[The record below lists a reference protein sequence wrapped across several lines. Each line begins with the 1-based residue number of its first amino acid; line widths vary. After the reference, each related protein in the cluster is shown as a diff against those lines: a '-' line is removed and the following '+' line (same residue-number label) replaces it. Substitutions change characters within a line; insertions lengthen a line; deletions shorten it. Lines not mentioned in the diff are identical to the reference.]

1 MSPMIDIQYLYNIS
15 PRLDRFKKK
24 SRNLFNF
31 RCPYCGDSKKNKSKA
46 RGFVYAVKN
55 EYFYKC
61 HNCSKGTTLSKLI
74 EYIDPQLYKEYIIEK
89 YKSGNNNTVE
99 EPEFKFEPVKF
110 DDKQLKDLTRLDKI
124 TTHPAYKLFIERR
137 KLQDYADKFFLVDKF
152 MAWVNKLIP
161 NKFPVIKE
169 DHPRV
174 VIPFLDVDNKMFAF
188 QGRAFGNE
196 QPKYITIKLDEKK
209 RRIYGLDKLD
219 INKTIYITEG
229 PIDSLF
235 LPNAIAVAGSD
246 LEVETLKRNAVYVF
260 DNEPRSVEIVNK
272 MKKLIDK
279 NYKICVWPKSL
290 KYKDIN
296 DMVIGG
302 MTPAEVQGIIDSNT
316 FSKLSAYQQLNN
328 YKEV

>member
-1 MSPMIDIQYLYNIS
+1 MIDVQYLYNIS

-31 RCPYCGDSKKNKSKA
+31 RCPYCGDSQKNKSKA

-61 HNCSKGTTLSKLI
+61 HNCSKGTTLGKLI
-74 EYIDPQLYKEYIIEK
+74 EYIDPQIYKQYVIEK
-89 YKSGNNNTVE
+89 YKSGNNNTVQ

-110 DDKQLKDLTRLDKI
+110 DDKTLKDLTRFDKI
-124 TTHPAYKLFIERR
+124 PNHPAYKMFIDKRR
-137 KLQDYADKFFLVDKF
+137 LNDYHDRLYVTWHFYD
-152 MAWVNKLIP
+152 WVNKLIP

-169 DHPRV
+169 DHPRAI
-174 VIPFLDVDNKMFAF
+174 IPFLDIDNKMFAF
-188 QGRAFGNE
+188 QGRAFGDE
-196 QPKYITIKLDEKK
+196 EPKYITIKLDENK
-209 RRIYGLDKLD
+209 RRIYGLDRLD

-246 LEVETLKRNAVYVF
+246 LEIQNLKRKAVYVF
-260 DNEPRSVEIVNK
+260 DNEPRSIEIVNK
-272 MKKLIDK
+272 MKKLIEK
-279 NYKICVWPKSL
+279 NYNICIWPKSL

-296 DMVIGG
+296 DMVMSG
-302 MTPAEVQGIIDSNT
+302 MSPVEVQGIIDNNT
-316 FSKLSAYQQLNN
+316 FSKLSAHQQLVNW
-328 YKEV
+328 KEV

>member
-1 MSPMIDIQYLYNIS
+1 MIDVQYLYNIS
-15 PRLDRFKKK
+15 SRLDRFKKK

-61 HNCSKGTTLSKLI
+61 HNCSKGTTLGKLI
-74 EYIDPQLYKEYIIEK
+74 EHIDPQIYKQYVIEK
-89 YKSGNNNTVE
+89 YKSGNNNTVQ

-110 DDKQLKDLTRLDKI
+110 DDKALKDLTRFDKI
-124 TTHPAYKLFIERR
+124 PNHPAYKMFIENRHLKDYHD
-137 KLQDYADKFFLVDKF
+137 KLYVTWHFYD
-152 MAWVNKLIP
+152 WVNKLIP
-161 NKFPVIKE
+161 NKFPNIKE

-174 VIPFLDVDNKMFAF
+174 IIPFLDVDNKMFAF
-188 QGRAFGNE
+188 QGRAFGDE
-196 QPKYITIKLDEKK
+196 EPKYITIKLDENK
-209 RRIYGLDKLD
+209 RRIYGLDRLD

-246 LEVETLKRNAVYVF
+246 LEIKKLKRKAVYVF
-260 DNEPRSVEIVNK
+260 DNEPRNREITQK
-272 MKKLIDK
+272 MEKLIEK
-279 NYKICVWPKSL
+279 NYNICIWPKSL

-296 DMVIGG
+296 DMVMSG
-302 MTPAEVQGIIDSNT
+302 MTPVEIQSIIDNNT
-316 FSKLSAYQQLNN
+316 FSKLSAHQQLVNW
-328 YKEV
+328 KEV

>member
-1 MSPMIDIQYLYNIS
+1 MIDVQYLYNIS
-15 PRLDRFKKK
+15 SRLDRFKKK

-31 RCPYCGDSKKNKSKA
+31 RCPYCGDSQKNKSKA

-61 HNCSKGTTLSKLI
+61 HNCSKGTTLGKLI
-74 EYIDPQLYKEYIIEK
+74 EYVDPQLYKQYVIEK
-89 YKSGNNNTVE
+89 YKSGNNNTVQ

-110 DDKQLKDLTRLDKI
+110 DDKTLKDLTRFDKI
-124 TTHPAYKLFIERR
+124 PNHPAYKMFIDKRR
-137 KLQDYADKFFLVDKF
+137 LNDYHDKLYVTWHFYD
-152 MAWVNKLIP
+152 WVNKLIP
-161 NKFPVIKE
+161 NKFPNIKE

-174 VIPFLDVDNKMFAF
+174 IIPFLDVDNKMFAF

-196 QPKYITIKLDEKK
+196 EPKYITIKLDDNK
-209 RRIYGLDKLD
+209 RRIYGLDRLD

-246 LEVETLKRNAVYVF
+246 LEIKNLKRKAVYVF
-260 DNEPRSVEIVNK
+260 DNEPRNREITQK
-272 MKKLIDK
+272 MEKLIEK
-279 NYKICVWPKSL
+279 NYNICIWPKSL

-296 DMVIGG
+296 DMVMSG
-302 MTPAEVQGIIDSNT
+302 MTPVEIQGIIDNNT
-316 FSKLSAYQQLNN
+316 FSKLSAHQQLVNW
-328 YKEV
+328 KEV

>member
-1 MSPMIDIQYLYNIS
+1 MIDVQYLYTIS
-15 PRLDRFKKK
+15 SRLDRFKKK

-74 EYIDPQLYKEYIIEK
+74 EYIDPQLHKEYIIEK

-99 EPEFKFEPVKF
+99 EPEFKFKPVKF
-110 DDKQLKDLTRLDKI
+110 DDKILKELTRLDTI
-124 TTHPAYKLFIERR
+124 PDHPAYKMFVEKRH
-137 KLQDYADKFFLVDKF
+137 LQDYHDKLYVTWHFY
-152 MAWVNKLIP
+152 AWVNKLIP
-161 NKFPVIKE
+161 NKFPNVKE

-174 VIPFLDVDNKMFAF
+174 IIPFLDVNNKMFAF
-188 QGRAFGNE
+188 QGRAFGDE

-209 RRIYGLDKLD
+209 RRIYGLDRLD
-219 INKTIYITEG
+219 VSKTTYITEG

-246 LEVETLKRNAVYVF
+246 LEIQSLKRKAVYVF
-260 DNEPRSVEIVNK
+260 DNEPRNGEIVNK
-272 MKKLIDK
+272 MKKLIEK
-279 NYKICVWPKSL
+279 NYKICIWPKSL

-296 DMVIGG
+296 DMIIAG
-302 MTPAEVQGIIDSNT
+302 MTPVEVQGIIDNNT
-316 FSKLSAYQQLNN
+316 FSKLSAHQQLNN
-328 YKEV
+328 WKEV

>member
-1 MSPMIDIQYLYNIS
+1 MIDTQYLYNIS

-61 HNCSKGTTLSKLI
+61 HNCSKGTTLGKLI

-89 YKSGNNNTVE
+89 YKSGNNNIVE

-124 TTHPAYKLFIERR
+124 PTHPAYKLFIEKR

-152 MAWVNKLIP
+152 MAWVNTLIP

-174 VIPFLDVDNKMFAF
+174 VIPFLDQNKMFAF

-196 QPKYITIKLDEKK
+196 QPKYITIKLDENK
-209 RRIYGLDKLD
+209 RRIYGLDRLD
-219 INKTIYITEG
+219 VTKKVYITEG

-235 LPNAIAVAGSD
+235 LTNAVAAAGSD
-246 LEVETLKRNAVYVF
+246 LEISTLKQNAVYVF
-260 DNEPRSVEIVNK
+260 DNEPRNEEIIKK
-272 MKKLIDK
+272 MQRLIEK
-279 NYKICVWPKSL
+279 NYKCCVWPKSL

-296 DMVIGG
+296 DMVIAG
-302 MTPAEVQGIIDSNT
+302 MSPVEIQTIIDNNT

>member
-1 MSPMIDIQYLYNIS
+1 MIDVQYLYNIS

-31 RCPYCGDSKKNKSKA
+31 RCPYCGDSQKNKSKA

-74 EYIDPQLYKEYIIEK
+74 EHIDPQLHKEYIIEK
-89 YKSGNNNTVE
+89 YKTGNNNTTK

-110 DDKQLKDLTRLDKI
+110 DDKALKELTRLDTI
-124 TTHPAYKLFIERR
+124 PDHPAYKMFVEKRCLQNYHD
-137 KLQDYADKFFLVDKF
+137 KLYVSWNFY
-152 MAWVNKLIP
+152 AWVNSIIP
-161 NKFPVIKE
+161 NKFPNIKE

-188 QGRAFGNE
+188 QGRAFGDE

-209 RRIYGLDKLD
+209 RRIYGLDRLD
-219 INKTIYITEG
+219 INKTTYITEG

-246 LEVETLKRNAVYVF
+246 LEITTLKRKAVYVF
-260 DNEPRSVEIVNK
+260 DNEPRNGEIVNK
-272 MKKLIDK
+272 IKKLIEK
-279 NYKICVWPKSL
+279 NYKICLWPKSL

-296 DMVIGG
+296 DMIIAG
-302 MTPAEVQGIIDSNT
+302 MTPVEVQGIIDNNT
-316 FSKLSAYQQLNN
+316 FSKLSAHQQFNDW
-328 YKEV
+328 KEV

>member
-1 MSPMIDIQYLYNIS
+1 MIDLQYLYNIS

-61 HNCSKGTTLSKLI
+61 HNCSKGTTLGKLI
-74 EYIDPQLYKEYIIEK
+74 EHIDPQIYKQYVIEK
-89 YKSGNNNTVE
+89 YKSGNNNTVQ

-110 DDKQLKDLTRLDKI
+110 DDKALKDLTRFDKI
-124 TTHPAYKLFIERR
+124 PNHPAYKMFIDKRR
-137 KLQDYADKFFLVDKF
+137 LNDYHDRLYVTWHFYD
-152 MAWVNKLIP
+152 WVNKLIP

-169 DHPRV
+169 DHPRAI
-174 VIPFLDVDNKMFAF
+174 IPFLDIDNKMFAF
-188 QGRAFGNE
+188 QGRAFGDE

-219 INKTIYITEG
+219 VNKTVYITEG

-246 LEVETLKRNAVYVF
+246 LEVQTLKQKATYVF
-260 DNEPRSVEIVNK
+260 DNEPRSIEIVNK
-272 MKKLIDK
+272 MKKLIEK
-279 NYKICVWPKSL
+279 NYNICVWPKSL

-296 DMVIGG
+296 DMVMSG
-302 MTPAEVQGIIDSNT
+302 MTPVEVQSIIDNNT
-316 FSKLSAYQQLNN
+316 FSKLSAHQQLVNW
-328 YKEV
+328 KEV

>member
-1 MSPMIDIQYLYNIS
+1 MIDVQYLYNIS

-31 RCPYCGDSKKNKSKA
+31 RCPYCGDSQKNKSKA

-74 EYIDPQLYKEYIIEK
+74 EHIDPQLHKEYIIEK
-89 YKSGNNNTVE
+89 YKTGNNNTTK
-99 EPEFKFEPVKF
+99 EPEFTFEPVKF
-110 DDKQLKDLTRLDKI
+110 DDKALKELTRLDTI
-124 TTHPAYKLFIERR
+124 PNHPAYKMFVEKRHLQNYHD
-137 KLQDYADKFFLVDKF
+137 KLYVTWNFY
-152 MAWVNKLIP
+152 AWVNKLIP
-161 NKFPVIKE
+161 NKFPNIKE

-188 QGRAFGNE
+188 QGRAFGDE

-209 RRIYGLDKLD
+209 RRIYGLDRLD
-219 INKTIYITEG
+219 INKTTYITEG

-246 LEVETLKRNAVYVF
+246 LEIQSLKRKAVYVF
-260 DNEPRSVEIVNK
+260 DNEPRNGEIVNK
-272 MKKLIDK
+272 MKKLIEK
-279 NYKICVWPKSL
+279 NYKICIWPKSL

-296 DMVIGG
+296 DMVIAG
-302 MTPAEVQGIIDSNT
+302 MTPVEVQGIIDNNT
-316 FSKLSAYQQLNN
+316 FSKLSAHQQLVNW
-328 YKEV
+328 KEV

>member
-1 MSPMIDIQYLYNIS
+1 MIDVQYLYNIS
-15 PRLDRFKKK
+15 SRLDRFKKK

-61 HNCSKGTTLSKLI
+61 HNCYKGTTLGKLI
-74 EYIDPQLYKEYIIEK
+74 EYIDPQLYKQYVIEK
-89 YKSGNNNTVE
+89 YKSGNNNTVQ

-110 DDKQLKDLTRLDKI
+110 DDKTLKDLTRFDKI
-124 TTHPAYKLFIERR
+124 PNHPAYKMFIENRHLKDYHD
-137 KLQDYADKFFLVDKF
+137 KLYVTWHFYD
-152 MAWVNKLIP
+152 WVNKLIP
-161 NKFPVIKE
+161 NKFPNIKE

-174 VIPFLDVDNKMFAF
+174 IIPFLDVDNKMFAF
-188 QGRAFGNE
+188 QGRAFGDE
-196 QPKYITIKLDEKK
+196 EPKYITIKLDENK
-209 RRIYGLDKLD
+209 RRIYGLDRLD

-246 LEVETLKRNAVYVF
+246 LEIKNLKRKAVYVF
-260 DNEPRSVEIVNK
+260 DNEPRSIEIVNK
-272 MKKLIDK
+272 MKKLIEK
-279 NYKICVWPKSL
+279 NYNICIWPKSL

-296 DMVIGG
+296 DMVMSG
-302 MTPAEVQGIIDSNT
+302 MSPVEVQGIIDNNT
-316 FSKLSAYQQLNN
+316 FSKLSAHQQLVNW
-328 YKEV
+328 KEV

>member
-1 MSPMIDIQYLYNIS
+1 MIDVQYLYNIS

-61 HNCSKGTTLSKLI
+61 HNCSKGTTLGKLI
-74 EYIDPQLYKEYIIEK
+74 EHIDPQIYKQYVIEK
-89 YKSGNNNTVE
+89 YKSGNNNTVQ

-110 DDKQLKDLTRLDKI
+110 DDKTLKDLTRFDKI
-124 TTHPAYKLFIERR
+124 PNHPAYKMFIENRHLKDYHD
-137 KLQDYADKFFLVDKF
+137 KLYVTWHFYD
-152 MAWVNKLIP
+152 WVNKLIP
-161 NKFPVIKE
+161 NKFPNIKE

-174 VIPFLDVDNKMFAF
+174 IIPFLDVDNKMFAF
-188 QGRAFGNE
+188 QGRAFGDE
-196 QPKYITIKLDEKK
+196 EPKYITIKLDENK
-209 RRIYGLDKLD
+209 RRIYGLDRLD

-246 LEVETLKRNAVYVF
+246 LEIKNLKRKAVYVF
-260 DNEPRSVEIVNK
+260 DNEPRSIEIVNK
-272 MKKLIDK
+272 MKKLIEK
-279 NYKICVWPKSL
+279 NYNICIWPKSL

-296 DMVIGG
+296 DMIMSG
-302 MTPAEVQGIIDSNT
+302 MSPVEVQGIIDNNT
-316 FSKLSAYQQLNN
+316 FSKLSAHQQLVNW
-328 YKEV
+328 KEV

>member
-1 MSPMIDIQYLYNIS
+1 MIDVQYLYNIS
-15 PRLDRFKKK
+15 SRLDRFKKK

-61 HNCSKGTTLSKLI
+61 HNCSKGTTLGKLI
-74 EYIDPQLYKEYIIEK
+74 EYIDPQIYKQYVIEK
-89 YKSGNNNTVE
+89 YKSGNNNTVK

-110 DDKQLKDLTRLDKI
+110 DDKTLKDLTRFDKI
-124 TTHPAYKLFIERR
+124 PNHPAYKMFIENRHLKDYHD
-137 KLQDYADKFFLVDKF
+137 KLYVTWHFYD
-152 MAWVNKLIP
+152 WVNKLIP
-161 NKFPVIKE
+161 NKFPNIKE

-174 VIPFLDVDNKMFAF
+174 IIPFLDVDNKMFAF
-188 QGRAFGNE
+188 QGRAFGDE
-196 QPKYITIKLDEKK
+196 EPKYITIKLDDNK
-209 RRIYGLDKLD
+209 RRIYGLDRLD

-246 LEVETLKRNAVYVF
+246 LEIKKLKRKAVYVF
-260 DNEPRSVEIVNK
+260 DNEPRNREITQK
-272 MKKLIDK
+272 MEKLIEK
-279 NYKICVWPKSL
+279 NYNICIWPKSL

-296 DMVIGG
+296 DMVMSG
-302 MTPAEVQGIIDSNT
+302 MTPVEIQSIIDNNT
-316 FSKLSAYQQLNN
+316 FSKLSAHQQLVNW
-328 YKEV
+328 KEV

>member
-1 MSPMIDIQYLYNIS
+1 MIDVQYLYNIS
-15 PRLDRFKKK
+15 PRLDRVKKK

-31 RCPYCGDSKKNKSKA
+31 RCPYCGDSQKNKSKA

-74 EYIDPQLYKEYIIEK
+74 EYIDPQLHKEYIIEK
-89 YKSGNNNTVE
+89 YKTGNNNTTK

-110 DDKQLKDLTRLDKI
+110 DDKALKELTRLDTI
-124 TTHPAYKLFIERR
+124 SDHPAYKMFVEKRHLQNYHD
-137 KLQDYADKFFLVDKF
+137 KLYVTWHFY
-152 MAWVNKLIP
+152 AWVNKLIP
-161 NKFPVIKE
+161 NKFPNIKE

-188 QGRAFGNE
+188 QGRAFGDE

-209 RRIYGLDKLD
+209 RRIYGLDRLD
-219 INKTIYITEG
+219 VSKTTYITEG

-246 LEVETLKRNAVYVF
+246 LEIQSLKRKAVYVF
-260 DNEPRSVEIVNK
+260 DNEPRNGEIVNK
-272 MKKLIDK
+272 MKKLIEK
-279 NYKICVWPKSL
+279 NYKICIWPKSL

-296 DMVIGG
+296 DMVMAG
-302 MTPAEVQGIIDSNT
+302 MTPVEVQGIIDNNT
-316 FSKLSAYQQLNN
+316 FSKLSAHQQLVNW
-328 YKEV
+328 KEV

>member
-1 MSPMIDIQYLYNIS
+1 MIDVQYLYNIS
-15 PRLDRFKKK
+15 SRLDRFKKK

-61 HNCSKGTTLSKLI
+61 HNCSKGTTLGKLI
-74 EYIDPQLYKEYIIEK
+74 EYIDPQLYKQYVIEK
-89 YKSGNNNTVE
+89 YKSGNNNTVQ

-110 DDKQLKDLTRLDKI
+110 DDKTLKDLTRFDKI
-124 TTHPAYKLFIERR
+124 PNHPAYKMFIENRHLKDYHD
-137 KLQDYADKFFLVDKF
+137 KLYVTWHFYD
-152 MAWVNKLIP
+152 WVNKLIP
-161 NKFPVIKE
+161 NKFPYVKE

-174 VIPFLDVDNKMFAF
+174 IIPFLDVDNKMFAF
-188 QGRAFGNE
+188 QGRAFGDE
-196 QPKYITIKLDEKK
+196 EPKYITIKLDENK
-209 RRIYGLDKLD
+209 RRIYGLDRLD

-246 LEVETLKRNAVYVF
+246 LEIQNLKRKAVYVF
-260 DNEPRSVEIVNK
+260 DNEPRSIEIVNK
-272 MKKLIDK
+272 MKKLIEK
-279 NYKICVWPKSL
+279 NYNICVWPKSL

-296 DMVIGG
+296 DMIIAG
-302 MTPAEVQGIIDSNT
+302 MTPVEVQSIIDNNT
-316 FSKLSAYQQLNN
+316 FSKLSAHQQLVNW
-328 YKEV
+328 KEV

>member
-1 MSPMIDIQYLYNIS
+1 MIDVQYLYNIS
-15 PRLDRFKKK
+15 SRLDRFKKK

-61 HNCSKGTTLSKLI
+61 HNCSKGTTLGKLI
-74 EYIDPQLYKEYIIEK
+74 EYIDPQIYKQYVIEK
-89 YKSGNNNTVE
+89 YKSGNNNTVQ

-110 DDKQLKDLTRLDKI
+110 DDKTLKDLTRFDKI
-124 TTHPAYKLFIERR
+124 PNHPAYKMFIENRHLKDYHD
-137 KLQDYADKFFLVDKF
+137 KLYVTWHFYD
-152 MAWVNKLIP
+152 WVNKLIP
-161 NKFPVIKE
+161 NKFPNVKE

-174 VIPFLDVDNKMFAF
+174 IIPFLDVDNKMFAF
-188 QGRAFGNE
+188 QGRAFGDE
-196 QPKYITIKLDEKK
+196 EPKYITIKLDENK
-209 RRIYGLDKLD
+209 RRIYGLDRLD

-246 LEVETLKRNAVYVF
+246 LEIQNLKRKAVYVF
-260 DNEPRSVEIVNK
+260 DNEPRSIEIVNK
-272 MKKLIDK
+272 MKKLIEK
-279 NYKICVWPKSL
+279 NYNICIWPKSL

-296 DMVIGG
+296 DMVMSG
-302 MTPAEVQGIIDSNT
+302 MTPVEIQSIIDNNT
-316 FSKLSAYQQLNN
+316 FSKLSAHQQLVNW
-328 YKEV
+328 KEV

>member
-1 MSPMIDIQYLYNIS
+1 MIDVQYLYNIS
-15 PRLDRFKKK
+15 SRLDRFKKK

-61 HNCSKGTTLSKLI
+61 HNCSKGTTLGKLI
-74 EYIDPQLYKEYIIEK
+74 EHIDPQIYKQYVIEK
-89 YKSGNNNTVE
+89 YKSGNNNTVQ

-110 DDKQLKDLTRLDKI
+110 DDKTLKDLTRFDKI
-124 TTHPAYKLFIERR
+124 PNHPAYKMFIENRHLKDYHD
-137 KLQDYADKFFLVDKF
+137 KLYVTWHFYD
-152 MAWVNKLIP
+152 WVNKLIP
-161 NKFPVIKE
+161 NKFPNIKE

-174 VIPFLDVDNKMFAF
+174 IIPFLDVDNKMFAF
-188 QGRAFGNE
+188 QGRAFGDE
-196 QPKYITIKLDEKK
+196 EPKYITIKLDENK
-209 RRIYGLDKLD
+209 RRIYGLDRLD

-246 LEVETLKRNAVYVF
+246 LEIQNLKRKAVYVF
-260 DNEPRSVEIVNK
+260 DNEPRSIEIVNK
-272 MKKLIDK
+272 MKKLIEK
-279 NYKICVWPKSL
+279 NYNICIWPKSL

-296 DMVIGG
+296 DMVMSG
-302 MTPAEVQGIIDSNT
+302 MSPVEVQGIIDNNT
-316 FSKLSAYQQLNN
+316 FSKLSAHQQLVNW
-328 YKEV
+328 KEV

>member
-1 MSPMIDIQYLYNIS
+1 MIDVQYLYNIS
-15 PRLDRFKKK
+15 SRLDRFKKK

-61 HNCSKGTTLSKLI
+61 HNCSKGTTLGKLI
-74 EYIDPQLYKEYIIEK
+74 EYIDPQIYKQYVIEK
-89 YKSGNNNTVE
+89 YKSGNNNTVQ

-110 DDKQLKDLTRLDKI
+110 DDKALKEITRFDKI
-124 TTHPAYKLFIERR
+124 PDHPAYKMFIENRHLKDYED
-137 KLQDYADKFFLVDKF
+137 KLYVTWHFYD
-152 MAWVNKLIP
+152 WVNKLIP
-161 NKFPVIKE
+161 NKFPNIKE

-174 VIPFLDVDNKMFAF
+174 IIPFLDVDNKMFAF
-188 QGRAFGNE
+188 QGRAFGDE
-196 QPKYITIKLDEKK
+196 EPKYITIKLDENK
-209 RRIYGLDKLD
+209 RRIYGLDRLD

-246 LEVETLKRNAVYVF
+246 LEIQNLKRKAVYVF
-260 DNEPRSVEIVNK
+260 DNEPRSIEIVNK
-272 MKKLIDK
+272 MKKLIEK
-279 NYKICVWPKSL
+279 NYNICIWPKSL

-296 DMVIGG
+296 DMVMSG
-302 MTPAEVQGIIDSNT
+302 MSPVEVQGIIDNNT
-316 FSKLSAYQQLNN
+316 FSKLSAHQQLVNW
-328 YKEV
+328 KEV

>member
-1 MSPMIDIQYLYNIS
+1 MIDVQYLYNIS
-15 PRLDRFKKK
+15 SRLDRFKKK

-61 HNCSKGTTLSKLI
+61 HNCSKGTTLGKLI
-74 EYIDPQLYKEYIIEK
+74 EYIDPQIYKQYVIEK
-89 YKSGNNNTVE
+89 YKSGNNNTVQ

-110 DDKQLKDLTRLDKI
+110 DDKTLKDLTRFDKI
-124 TTHPAYKLFIERR
+124 PNHPAYKMFIENRHLKDYHD
-137 KLQDYADKFFLVDKF
+137 KLYVTWHFYD
-152 MAWVNKLIP
+152 WVNKLIP
-161 NKFPVIKE
+161 NKFPNIKE

-174 VIPFLDVDNKMFAF
+174 IIPFLDVDNKMFAF
-188 QGRAFGNE
+188 QGRAFGDE
-196 QPKYITIKLDEKK
+196 EPKYITIKLDENK
-209 RRIYGLDKLD
+209 RRIYGLDRLD

-246 LEVETLKRNAVYVF
+246 LEIQNLKRKAVYVF
-260 DNEPRSVEIVNK
+260 DNEPRSIEIVNK
-272 MKKLIDK
+272 MKKLIEK
-279 NYKICVWPKSL
+279 NYNICIWPKSL

-296 DMVIGG
+296 DMIMSG
-302 MTPAEVQGIIDSNT
+302 MSPVEVQGIIDNNT
-316 FSKLSAYQQLNN
+316 FSKLSAHQQLVNW
-328 YKEV
+328 KEV

>member
-1 MSPMIDIQYLYNIS
+1 MIDIQYLYNIS

-31 RCPYCGDSKKNKSKA
+31 RCPYCGDSQKNKSKA

-74 EYIDPQLYKEYIIEK
+74 EHIDPQLHKEYIIEK
-89 YKSGNNNTVE
+89 YKTGNNNTTK

-110 DDKQLKDLTRLDKI
+110 DDKALKELTRLDTI
-124 TTHPAYKLFIERR
+124 PDHPAYKMFVEKRCLQNYHD
-137 KLQDYADKFFLVDKF
+137 KLYVSWNFY
-152 MAWVNKLIP
+152 AWVNSIIP
-161 NKFPVIKE
+161 NKFPNIKE

-188 QGRAFGNE
+188 QGRAFGDE

-209 RRIYGLDKLD
+209 RRIYGLDTLD
-219 INKTIYITEG
+219 VNKKTYITEG

-246 LEVETLKRNAVYVF
+246 LEIKTLKRKAVYVF
-260 DNEPRSVEIVNK
+260 DNEPRNGEIVNK
-272 MKKLIDK
+272 IKKLIEK
-279 NYKICVWPKSL
+279 NYKICLWPKSL

-296 DMVIGG
+296 DMIIAG
-302 MTPAEVQGIIDSNT
+302 MTPVEVQGIIDNNT
-316 FSKLSAYQQLNN
+316 FSKLSAHQQLNDW
-328 YKEV
+328 KEV

>member
-1 MSPMIDIQYLYNIS
+1 MIDVQYLYNIS
-15 PRLDRFKKK
+15 SRLDRFKKK

-61 HNCSKGTTLSKLI
+61 HNCSKGTTLGKLI
-74 EYIDPQLYKEYIIEK
+74 EYIDPQIYKQYVIEK
-89 YKSGNNNTVE
+89 YKSGNNNTVK

-110 DDKQLKDLTRLDKI
+110 DDKTLKDLTRFDKI
-124 TTHPAYKLFIERR
+124 PNHPAYKMFIENRHLKDYHD
-137 KLQDYADKFFLVDKF
+137 KLYVTWHFYD
-152 MAWVNKLIP
+152 WVNKLIP
-161 NKFPVIKE
+161 NKFPNVKE

-174 VIPFLDVDNKMFAF
+174 IIPFLDVDNKMFAF
-188 QGRAFGNE
+188 QGRAFGDE
-196 QPKYITIKLDEKK
+196 EPKYITIKLDENK
-209 RRIYGLDKLD
+209 RRIYGLDRLD

-246 LEVETLKRNAVYVF
+246 LEIKKLKRKAVYVF
-260 DNEPRSVEIVNK
+260 DNEPRNREITQK
-272 MKKLIDK
+272 MEKLIEK
-279 NYKICVWPKSL
+279 NYNICIWPKSL

-296 DMVIGG
+296 DMVMSG
-302 MTPAEVQGIIDSNT
+302 MTPVEIQGIIDNNT
-316 FSKLSAYQQLNN
+316 FSKLSAHQQLVNW
-328 YKEV
+328 KEV

>member
-1 MSPMIDIQYLYNIS
+1 MIDLQYLYNIS

-61 HNCSKGTTLSKLI
+61 HNCSKGTTLGKLI
-74 EYIDPQLYKEYIIEK
+74 EHIDPQIYKQYVIEK
-89 YKSGNNNTVE
+89 YKSGNNNTVQ

-110 DDKQLKDLTRLDKI
+110 DDKTLKDLTRFDKI
-124 TTHPAYKLFIERR
+124 PNHPAYKMFIENRHLKDYHD
-137 KLQDYADKFFLVDKF
+137 KLYVTWHFYD
-152 MAWVNKLIP
+152 WVNKLIP
-161 NKFPVIKE
+161 NKFPNIKE

-174 VIPFLDVDNKMFAF
+174 IIPFLDVDNKMFAF
-188 QGRAFGNE
+188 QGRAFGDE
-196 QPKYITIKLDEKK
+196 EPKYITIKLDENK
-209 RRIYGLDKLD
+209 RRIYGLDRLD

-246 LEVETLKRNAVYVF
+246 LEIKNLKRKAVYVF
-260 DNEPRSVEIVNK
+260 DNEPRSIEIVNK
-272 MKKLIDK
+272 MKKLIEK
-279 NYKICVWPKSL
+279 NYNICIWPKSL

-296 DMVIGG
+296 DMIMSG
-302 MTPAEVQGIIDSNT
+302 MSPVEVQGIIDNNT
-316 FSKLSAYQQLNN
+316 FSKLSAHQQLVNW
-328 YKEV
+328 KEV

>member
-1 MSPMIDIQYLYNIS
+1 MIDTQYLYNIS

-61 HNCSKGTTLSKLI
+61 HNCSKGTTLGKLI

-89 YKSGNNNTVE
+89 YKSGNNNIVE

-152 MAWVNKLIP
+152 MAWVNTLIP
-161 NKFPVIKE
+161 NKFPSIKE
-169 DHPRV
+169 DHPRI
-174 VIPFLDVDNKMFAF
+174 VIPFLDQNKMFAF

-196 QPKYITIKLDEKK
+196 QPKYITIKLDENK
-209 RRIYGLDKLD
+209 RRIYGLDRLD
-219 INKTIYITEG
+219 ISKRVYITEG

-235 LPNAIAVAGSD
+235 LPNAIAAAGSD
-246 LEVETLKRNAVYVF
+246 LEVSKLKQQAVYVF
-260 DNEPRSVEIVNK
+260 DNEPRNEEII
-272 MKKLIDK
+272 KKLQRLIEK
-279 NYKICVWPKSL
+279 NYKCCIWPKSL

-296 DMVIGG
+296 DMVVAG
-302 MTPAEVQGIIDSNT
+302 MSPAEIQTIIDNNT

>member
-1 MSPMIDIQYLYNIS
+1 MIDTQYLYNIS

-61 HNCSKGTTLSKLI
+61 HNCSKGTTLGKLI

-89 YKSGNNNTVE
+89 YKSGNNNIVE

-152 MAWVNKLIP
+152 MAWVNTLIP
-161 NKFPVIKE
+161 NKFPSIKE
-169 DHPRV
+169 DHPRI
-174 VIPFLDVDNKMFAF
+174 VIPFLDQNKMFAF

-196 QPKYITIKLDEKK
+196 QPKYITIKLDENK
-209 RRIYGLDKLD
+209 RRIYGLDRLD
-219 INKTIYITEG
+219 ISKRVYITEG

-235 LPNAIAVAGSD
+235 LPNAIAAAGSD
-246 LEVETLKRNAVYVF
+246 LEVSKLKQQAVYVF
-260 DNEPRSVEIVNK
+260 DNEPRNEEII
-272 MKKLIDK
+272 KKLQRLIEK
-279 NYKICVWPKSL
+279 NYKCCIWPKSL

-296 DMVIGG
+296 DMVIAG
-302 MTPAEVQGIIDSNT
+302 MSPAEIQTIIDNNT

>member
-1 MSPMIDIQYLYNIS
+1 MIDVQYLYNIS

-61 HNCSKGTTLSKLI
+61 HNCSKGTTLGKLI
-74 EYIDPQLYKEYIIEK
+74 EYIDPQIYKQYVIEK
-89 YKSGNNNTVE
+89 YKSGNNNTVQ

-110 DDKQLKDLTRLDKI
+110 DDKALKDLTRFDKI
-124 TTHPAYKLFIERR
+124 PNHPAYKMFIDKRR
-137 KLQDYADKFFLVDKF
+137 LNDYHDRLYVTWHFYD
-152 MAWVNKLIP
+152 WVNKLIP

-169 DHPRV
+169 DHPRAI
-174 VIPFLDVDNKMFAF
+174 IPFLDIDNKMFAF
-188 QGRAFGNE
+188 QGRAFGDE

-219 INKTIYITEG
+219 VNKTVYITEG

-246 LEVETLKRNAVYVF
+246 LEVQTLKQKATYVF
-260 DNEPRSVEIVNK
+260 DNEPRSIEIVNK
-272 MKKLIDK
+272 MKKLIEK
-279 NYKICVWPKSL
+279 NYNICVWPKSL

-296 DMVIGG
+296 DMVIAG
-302 MTPAEVQGIIDSNT
+302 MTPVEVQSIIDNNT
-316 FSKLSAYQQLNN
+316 FSKLSAHQQLNN
-328 YKEV
+328 WKEV